1 MGLGGVQRV
10 YNIPKVLRK
19 LGWDVDIYTPC
30 PPYNYP
36 KDRESFKMD
45 NLNIIRSFCP
55 DPMHILPA
63 KVLTPGT
70 GKRDYLSFPDNKVF
84 WLPFLWKNLKKTD
97 IAVISCPPFSAA
109 LTLFITKKIPCVV
122 DYRDQ
127 WTGSYLGEYFFEAE
141 ENLAKKIEKR
151 CLDKASAAVTV
162 TEKIGN
168 YLKAQYPASKNKI
181 HLIRNGFDE
190 KLFPKYIKREKTDK
204 FILTYMGSF
213 NDTFDPDPIFDGL
226 EKLFSEKPALRKRIV
241 LKYIGPSIIEKLK
254 KRANEIG
261 LINFTT
267 TGYLPHR
274 DAISELMKSD
284 LLILIGGTEREDRW
298 LVPGKLYQYLRTG
311 LPIIAITKNTEIEKL
326 IGSSGLTCGVEPES
340 VSDSLLKIIEQ
351 PDSFHN
357 NENYSIFSWEKLGS
371 EYSGLLNK
379 ILRDNIAT

>member
-1 MGLGGVQRV
+1 V

-19 LGWDVDIYTPC
+19 LGWDVDIYTPY

-36 KDRESFKMD
+36 KDKESFKTD
-45 NLNIIRSFCP
+45 KLNIIRSFCP
-55 DPMHILPA
+55 DPIHTLPA

-70 GKRDYLSFPDNKVF
+70 GKRDYFSFPDNKVF
-84 WLPFLWKNLKKTD
+84 WLPFLWKNLKRTD

-109 LTLFITKKIPCVV
+109 LTLFITKKIPCVI

-127 WTGSYLGEYFFEAE
+127 WTGSYLGEYFFKVE

-168 YLKAQYPASKNKI
+168 YLKTQYPASKNKI

-190 KLFPKYIKREKTDK
+190 KLFPKYIKRDKTDK
-204 FILTYMGSF
+204 FTLTYMGSF

-241 LKYIGPSIIEKLK
+241 LKYIGPSIIENLK

-284 LLILIGGTEREDRW
+284 LLILIGGTEREDQW

-311 LPIIAITKNTEIEKL
+311 LPIMAITKNTEIEKL
-326 IGSSGLTCGVEPES
+326 IGSSGLTCGDEPES
-340 VSDSLLKIIEQ
+340 FANSLLKIIEQ

-357 NENYSIFSWEKLGS
+357 NTNYSIFSWEKLGA

-379 ILRDNIAT
+379 ILQDIPAT